1 MWKITGKA
9 VLDNLNCKIFF
20 ISQPW
25 WQTGFLGIYQLT
37 AWNLKW
43 LPKSG
48 IIRLQWPL
56 GFKMHFKCCN
66 FISLQP
72 LTVYMENSLKFEMS
86 HLHQVTFIFL
96 RPCERCYGSYLTSWN
111 FTPKWNLKPVWVHF
125 WSHVKM
131 LLKFENSEANEHG
144 YLKTN
149 ERSKL

>member
-1 MWKITGKA
+1 MKNYWKGCFRQSKLQNFLHLPTMMTDRIFRHIPT
-9 VLDNLNCKIFF
+9 NCLEFEMI
-20 ISQPW
+20 
-25 WQTGFLGIYQLT
+25 
-37 AWNLKW
+37 A
-43 LPKSG
+43 KSG
-48 IIRLQWPL
+48 IIRSQWPL